1 ESSISFG
8 SRGYGKQNIAL
19 QYGNSKNQ
27 DDGVETVLT
36 LRLDSSGRL
45 MELNNSSAIIPSKSI
60 QREVL
65 YKALK
70 DSADQRIAM
79 EWMQAVPDTI
89 LSSSIQLTLWISNKA
104 KLAIDSSS
112 IQANSTPNAA

>member
-1 ESSISFG
+1 KEYDNLLLFYREASISLRRKG
-8 SRGYGKQNIAL
+8 DGKQNITL

-27 DDGVETVLT
+27 DDGEETVLT

-79 EWMQAVPDTI
+79 EWMQEIGRASCRERVKKRVGEEAVTKKRD
-89 LSSSIQLTLWISNKA
+89 
-104 KLAIDSSS
+104 D
-112 IQANSTPNAA
+112 